1 MLKHFITFLRF
12 ACQFFGFCLSNIRE
26 LIRDVE
32 IKYPQK
38 KKVTS
43 TAEFEIVDDEDFEDE
58 PPKKKTNVKTNRS

>member
-1 MLKHFITFLRF
+1 ML
-12 ACQFFGFCLSNIRE
+12 NIALPKGRLGDQVYE

-58 PPKKKTNVKTNRS
+58 SPKKKTNVKTNRS